1 MKLTLI
7 ERLPKNSDKKP
18 QVLDLAVDY
27 DESLKSILT
36 KLNDYRA
43 PDNQIVSLYNKYGQK
58 IPLTFHVR
66 GEITFYY
73 EIGEVEDEKN

>member
-7 ERLPKNSDKKP
+7 ELLPKDSEEKP

-27 DESLKSILT
+27 DESLNSILT

-43 PDNQIVSLYNKYGQK
+43 PNNQIIALYNKYGQK

-73 EIGEVEDEKN
+73 EIGEKIEEN